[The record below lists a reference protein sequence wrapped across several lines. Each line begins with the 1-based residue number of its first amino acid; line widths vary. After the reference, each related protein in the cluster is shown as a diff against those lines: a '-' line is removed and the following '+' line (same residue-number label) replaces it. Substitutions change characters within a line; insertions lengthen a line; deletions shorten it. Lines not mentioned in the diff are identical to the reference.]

1 MTHFFYYF
9 KLNLICYC
17 SRPAKTGESQ
27 TRAFLEHPLPPSF
40 CEHPPR
46 ALRWSPLVSY
56 HMGDHSHVHL
66 SGPCQPWRLEALP
79 SPGEN
84 FAMAVFSPWGLAAS
98 PEGFQG
104 GLRTFTPGNTALHP
118 TPGPGGGIRILFG
131 FTSLIALLPSPSS
144 RKDNQ

>member
-17 SRPAKTGESQ
+17 SRPAKMGESQ
-27 TRAFLEHPLPPSF
+27 TQAFLEHPLPPSF

-46 ALRWSPLVSY
+46 AFRWSPLVSCP
-56 HMGDHSHVHL
+56 HGWPLSCSL

-79 SPGEN
+79 SLGEN
-84 FAMAVFSPWGLAAS
+84 FAMDVFSPWGPAAS

-104 GLRTFTPGNTALHP
+104 GRTFTPGNTALHP
-118 TPGPGGGIRILFG
+118 TPDPGGGIRILFG
-131 FTSLIALLPSPSS
+131 FPSLIALLPSPSS